1 MHILR
6 ERYKL
11 NYYRHGKLLVL
22 FYIITLIIV
31 YVYLFVLNAEKFID
45 YLAGDT

>member
-11 NYYRHGKLLVL
+11 NYHRHGKVLVL
-22 FYIITLIIV
+22 FYIITLIVV
-31 YVYLFVLNAEKFID
+31 YLYLFVLNAEKFID
-45 YLAGDT
+45 YLATIS